1 MKAVKVRIEGR
12 VQGVGYREWTRR
24 EAQRLGLAGW
34 VRNEM
39 DGSVITLVAGEDEAV
54 AELIERFRSGPSLAS
69 VSSVKVE
76 DAVIPAEMV
85 GFRIER

>member
-12 VQGVGYREWTRR
+12 VQGAGYREWTRR
-24 EAQRLGLAGW
+24 EAQRLGLKGW

-39 DGSVITLVAGEDEAV
+39 DGSVIALVAGEDEAV
-54 AELIERFRSGPSLAS
+54 AELIEHFRLGPSLAS